1 MGSPTQQL
9 GQRGP
14 SLSSSRSQP
23 AALPCFSRPGTHLAG
38 PCPSQHPPAGA
49 LGKNAQRPRLCPRTR
64 ASIVRICQRGPAGL
78 GNMSQPGLKAQQLH
92 PPAACIN
99 PLQGPR
105 GPWDG
110 GWGGA
115 DHRGSSHPHSST
127 CSVSSHG
134 RRASACLPLPP
145 EGPGAQSPPH
155 APWVGPHQLLQPA
168 LPLQTQVLAAS
179 CRFCPF
185 LLLTRIRWLC
195 TRWPGCPQRAG
206 PCTEDMAGLADWR
219 PPTLPPGARRPPCRE
234 AGRSRGQGGACV
246 QDPHVVTAAVPTVL
260 PEGDSAP
267 VRQLPGQADPQGVPG
282 QVQPQED
289 EEVSAGGDAGGK
301 GVPAGG
307 EQPRQPPPPSAGWRR
322 STRP

>member
-1 MGSPTQQL
+1 MG
-9 GQRGP
+9 
-14 SLSSSRSQP
+14 
-23 AALPCFSRPGTHLAG
+23 A
-38 PCPSQHPPAGA
+38 
-49 LGKNAQRPRLCPRTR
+49 
-64 ASIVRICQRGPAGL
+64 V
-78 GNMSQPGLKAQQLH
+78 
-92 PPAACIN
+92 
-99 PLQGPR
+99 
-105 GPWDG
+105 
-110 GWGGA
+110 GGA

-155 APWVGPHQLLQPA
+155 APWAGPHQLLQPA

-307 EQPRQPPPPSAGWRR
+307 EQPRQPPPLRRLEKEYAAMKSKEMEEQIEIKVRPREVRPGRMPREASSRSGAGGR
-322 STRP
+322 